1 MTDIFP
7 LLILNARPAAG
18 KSEVVQFLQQV
29 PGDTRRQMY
38 HLGELRVFD
47 DFPMLWSWFEEDD
60 LLQNFLGRPRLH
72 TSPDGYFLHED
83 LWHLLIRRL
92 SMDFDKWQRDA
103 LEGWTAVIE
112 FSRGTEHGGYKAAF
126 SHLSDVILSRA
137 ACCYIRVSYAESLRK
152 NRARFNPSRP
162 DSLLQH
168 ALPDEKMDRLYR
180 DDDWDSFSA
189 ADLDYIHIR
198 GCTVPYVV
206 MENEDDVTGRGGS
219 ALADRLYG
227 CLDRLWGKWL
237 SQNGV

>member
-1 MTDIFP
+1 
-7 LLILNARPAAG
+7 
-18 KSEVVQFLQQV
+18 
-29 PGDTRRQMY
+29 
-38 HLGELRVFD
+38 
-47 DFPMLWSWFEEDD
+47 
-60 LLQNFLGRPRLH
+60 
-72 TSPDGYFLHED
+72 
-83 LWHLLIRRL
+83 
-92 SMDFDKWQRDA
+92 
-103 LEGWTAVIE
+103 
-112 FSRGTEHGGYKAAF
+112 
-126 SHLSDVILSRA
+126 
-137 ACCYIRVSYAESLRK
+137 VSYAESLRK